1 METQEMET
9 LFTYLPGWHM
19 HIVRVVLKNI
29 VMNADGHPSLQTHEL
44 TRVLTWTT
52 LRCGSS
58 DVF

>member
-1 METQEMET
+1 MET